1 MEILRKC
8 EIYALEFLNYTD
20 QEIVDTFNYYVYH
33 DDQKLSTIERQIAIK
48 KQFEKRNIDFSSV
61 TAYYGI
67 SYKSCVIL
75 RQGKIIRAG
84 DLEFKEV
91 ESLLIKFMTTNCP
104 EYETSEY
111 QLLKYDKS
119 EISISLFDDF
129 RVIDMSINFLIQMET
144 FIPKFRIEKEE
155 EDESAIIRLT
165 KEIDTMICYQS

>member
-1 MEILRKC
+1 M
-8 EIYALEFLNYTD
+8 T
-20 QEIVDTFNYYVYH
+20 T
-33 DDQKLSTIERQIAIK
+33 
-48 KQFEKRNIDFSSV
+48 
-61 TAYYGI
+61 YYGI

-75 RQGKIIRAG
+75 RQGKLIRAG

-91 ESLLIKFMTTNCP
+91 ESLLIKFMTINCP

-111 QLLKYDKS
+111 RLKKYDKS

-129 RVIDMSINFLIQMET
+129 RVIDMSINFLIQLET

-165 KEIDTMICYQS
+165 KAIDTMICYQS